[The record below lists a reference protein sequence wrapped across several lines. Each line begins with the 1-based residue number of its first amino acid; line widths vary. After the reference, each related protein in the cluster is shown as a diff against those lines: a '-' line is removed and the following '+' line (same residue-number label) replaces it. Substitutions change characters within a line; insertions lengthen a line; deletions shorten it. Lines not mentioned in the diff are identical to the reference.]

1 MKKVYFL
8 VLILAFLFSGAATAP
23 ALAKSDAVS
32 PDAALKMLQA
42 GNNRFVCGPLQ
53 RPNQGAARRQLT
65 AKQGQ
70 KPFAVLLA
78 CADSRVPVEELFDRG
93 VGDIFTVRNAG
104 NISNTTDIGSIEY
117 AVDHLGTPLV
127 VVMGHSHCG
136 AVTAAVEGGEAPP
149 NIKAFVDFITPA
161 VAAARKANPDKSGE
175 ALIPAA
181 VTANV
186 WQSMA
191 DIYQNSPMIREKV
204 KNGKLKL
211 VGAVYDIATG
221 KINWLGPHPDQAQLL
236 AGEGK

>member
-1 MKKVYFL
+1 MKKACMF
-8 VLILAFLFSGAATAP
+8 VLILVFLLSSAAMAP
-23 ALAKSDAVS
+23 ALARSDVVS
-32 PDAALKMLQA
+32 SDAALKMLQE
-42 GNNRFVCGPLQ
+42 GNSRFVCGPLK

-70 KPFAVLLA
+70 KPFAVVLA

-104 NISNTTDIGSIEY
+104 NISNNTDIGSIEY

-149 NIKAFVDFITPA
+149 NIKAFVDFIAPA
-161 VAAARKANPDKSGE
+161 VAAARKDNPDKSGE
-175 ALIPAA
+175 ALVPAA

-191 DIYQNSPMIREKV
+191 DIYKNSPVIREKV

-211 VGAVYDIATG
+211 VGAVYDITTG
-221 KINWLGPHPDQAQLL
+221 KIKWLGPHPEQAQLL
-236 AGEGK
+236 AGEAK

>member
-1 MKKVYFL
+1 MKKVYFF
-8 VLILAFLFSGAATAP
+8 VLILVFLLAGAATAP
-23 ALAKSDAVS
+23 ALAKSDVIS
-32 PDAALKMLQA
+32 PDAALKMLQE
-42 GNNRFVCGPLQ
+42 GNSRFVCGPLKH
-53 RPNQGAARRQLT
+53 PNQGAARRQLT
-65 AKQGQ
+65 TKQGQ
-70 KPFAVLLA
+70 KPFAVVLA

-104 NISNTTDIGSIEY
+104 NIPNNTDIGSIEY

-161 VAAARKANPDKSGE
+161 VAAAKKANPEKSGE
-175 ALIPAA
+175 ALVPVA

-191 DIYQNSPMIREKV
+191 DTYKNSPMIREKV
-204 KNGKLKL
+204 KNGKLKFI
-211 VGAVYDIATG
+211 GAVYNIATG
-221 KINWLGPHPDQAQLL
+221 NIKWLGPHPEQAQLL
-236 AGEGK
+236 AGEAK